1 MVDKVTFELVLPE
14 RLLIAVDADMVVA
27 PGVEGDFAVLPGHQP
42 MISALRAGAVEI
54 YDADK
59 LSRRVFVAGGFA
71 EVSADRFTILAEQ
84 ATAADQIDRGALK
97 DEIEAARAA
106 VSEAGADEAKS
117 FAASEYL
124 SYLEQMNEAGP
135 AA

>member
-1 MVDKVTFELVLPE
+1 MADKVTFELVLPE

-42 MISALRAGAVEI
+42 IISALRAGAIDV
-54 YDADK
+54 YHADK

-71 EVSADRFTILAEQ
+71 ELSADRFTILAEH
-84 ATAADQIDRGALK
+84 ATPADRIDRAALK
-97 DEIEAARAA
+97 DEIDAARTAL
-106 VSEAGADEAKS
+106 SEAGTDDLKS